1 MIKFAALALAA
12 LAVPAAA
19 FAADDSATV
28 RSEAA
33 APVQV
38 SAGKMLYSGNG
49 YRLASV
55 YRVNNEGN
63 PQVILDG
70 KLVTIPASTL
80 SDVSG
85 KLTTSLTKKDLAKAN

>member
-1 MIKFAALALAA
+1 MIKFAVLALAIA
-12 LAVPAAA
+12 TVPVAA

-33 APVQV
+33 APVAV
-38 SAGKMLYSGNG
+38 SAGKMLYTGNG

-55 YRVNNEGN
+55 YRVANDGS

-80 SDVSG
+80 SDVAG
-85 KLTTSLTKKDLAKAN
+85 KLTTSLTKKDISKAN